1 MRINKYEIINPKKN
15 CRLKKQTYS
24 ECINISPQFNAQ
36 IQ

>member
-1 MRINKYEIINPKKN
+1 MKLLIQKKN

-24 ECINISPQFNAQ
+24 ERINISPQFNAQ